1 MFAVQ
6 VAVVGLPGKLAVA
19 TPTSEREDFDWVA
32 RREGHSCKS
41 IWRSN
46 FGFWCVK
53 CIDMYRPLWLRA
65 FPLYRHCN
73 SPSTN
78 VMHEVGN
85 LACMA
90 IAKQMVLPTSANYI
104 QLHGLSAPGSRNP
117 DDASG
122 YTLRTAARIPYFIVI
137 PYLICVHAGW
147 VIESS
152 GEFPWA
158 MIAMIAMSK
167 AALRVQQILSS
178 APLYIFA
185 LYMLYIHPSQPTA
198 QSQQQSLTSLHFT
211 DISHTYFTV
220 IVENLSSAVQWR
232 HWGLVPAPWMG
243 QELVTEVP
251 HRSEMS
257 ESFYKL
263 GKRGLHIATS
273 SVVVP
278 AWTIEWRCWEDTTA
292 LVEFWHTQ
300 ITSVGCSQE
309 ADLWAARLLAD
320 FGASKIQISTLLI
333 HLVSHV
339 VICICAWSQWEV

>member
-1 MFAVQ
+1 MHVSTTVVMFAVQ

-137 PYLICVHAGW
+137 PYLICVHAG
-147 VIESS
+147 
-152 GEFPWA
+152 
-158 MIAMIAMSK
+158 
-167 AALRVQQILSS
+167 
-178 APLYIFA
+178 
-185 LYMLYIHPSQPTA
+185 
-198 QSQQQSLTSLHFT
+198 
-211 DISHTYFTV
+211 
-220 IVENLSSAVQWR
+220 
-232 HWGLVPAPWMG
+232 
-243 QELVTEVP
+243 
-251 HRSEMS
+251 
-257 ESFYKL
+257 
-263 GKRGLHIATS
+263 
-273 SVVVP
+273 
-278 AWTIEWRCWEDTTA
+278 
-292 LVEFWHTQ
+292 
-300 ITSVGCSQE
+300 
-309 ADLWAARLLAD
+309 
-320 FGASKIQISTLLI
+320 
-333 HLVSHV
+333 
-339 VICICAWSQWEV
+339 